1 MASYPVR
8 RGTLH
13 LGMFSEGEVRSLL
26 GLSRLLPTDEVQLPQ
41 GWVALGTAFPAAAP
55 VPVATPLVAVGTAV
69 SAGPANHDGLLTVL
83 RCLLGLSIFFTLA
96 TFVLDLALV
105 DSLPEALRAWR
116 NQDDDDSPQLAF
128 LLIGAFFAL
137 VPLLAWFIGVVAAM
151 CRQKWGAHLMLASSL
166 VTLVINMI
174 EPTVMHGVASS
185 CSDLSL
191 MCDGAALALMYFTD
205 VLAPTP

>member
-13 LGMFSEGEVRSLL
+13 LGMFSEGEVRNLL
-26 GLSRLLPTDEVQLPQ
+26 GLGRLLPTDEVQLPQ
-41 GWVALGTAFPAAAP
+41 GWVGLGTAFPVTAP
-55 VPVATPLVAVGTAV
+55 APVATPQV

-96 TFVLDLALV
+96 TFVLDLALE
-105 DSLPEALRAWR
+105 DSLPELLRSWR
-116 NQDDDDSPQLAF
+116 NQDDGDSPPLAF
-128 LLIGAFFAL
+128 LLIGAFFAFI
-137 VPLLAWFIGVVAAM
+137 PLLAWFIGVVAAM
-151 CRQKWGAHLMLASSL
+151 CRQKWGAHLMLVSSL
-166 VTLVINMI
+166 VVLVINMI

-185 CSDLSL
+185 CSNLGL
-191 MCDGAALALMYFTD
+191 MCEGGALALMYFTD

>member
-13 LGMFSEGEVRSLL
+13 LGMFSEGEVRNLL

-55 VPVATPLVAVGTAV
+55 VPLATPLVAVGTAV
-69 SAGPANHDGLLTVL
+69 SAGPANQDGLLTVV

-96 TFVLDLALV
+96 TFVLDVALV

-128 LLIGAFFAL
+128 LLIGAIFAL
-137 VPLLAWFIGVVAAM
+137 IPLLAWFIGVVAAM

-205 VLAPTP
+205 VLAPAP